1 MTNLKTRFGM
11 LVLLSAAGY
20 LVSFASQLVLA
31 YYYGTSQVLDI
42 YWGGLALVSLLSFYM
57 PPLKEALVPAVHRG
71 HARGDSEA
79 GKVLSAGLSLLL
91 MLATGSSI
99 VLFLLSKGF
108 SVFLAGSSPSAA
120 GGVVSLTTWLVAY
133 LFVFVLAETLNTTL
147 VSFNQVLRQAAVRIA
162 AALVVLVTIAI
173 AGASLG
179 VGGLLLAQILSM
191 ATLIVASG
199 WSLRHLRLRFHVQP
213 WPELRTNGMLP
224 LFYSLLITYLF
235 SQLYVLVERSA
246 MIHLGTGLV
255 SGFQYSTALVNVLV
269 SLLAYPLANLLWS
282 QFLAKADEND
292 GKAAQVLVV
301 RACGLLAYV
310 LTVACVFV
318 WINAREIVAIL
329 YGRGAFDE
337 ASVQLTTTALRATI
351 FTAIP
356 ISITSILGRWLMSL
370 PGAHRQVWI
379 GLTTTVVGFLVIGAA
394 VLADSSQ
401 WLMLHWLLANFAG
414 MLVSVSI
421 FAYSYGFGLGQKLA
435 AAKWLV
441 LAGLIAFLAAWLTP
455 SISLDDSK
463 AGMAVA
469 LLAKGVMYLINVLLL
484 TWIFR
489 MVMPLRLM
497 FRGR

>member
-1 MTNLKTRFGM
+1 MTNLKTRFGI

-31 YYYGTSQVLDI
+31 YYYGTSKVLDI
-42 YWGGLALVSLLSFYM
+42 YWGGLALISLMSFYM
-57 PPLKEALVPAVHRG
+57 PPLKEALVPAVHRA
-71 HARGDSEA
+71 HARGDTEA
-79 GKVLSAGLSLLL
+79 GKVLTAGLSLLV
-91 MLATGSSI
+91 MLALGSSI

-108 SVFLAGSSPSAA
+108 TGLLAGSSLSAA
-120 GGVVSLTTWLVAY
+120 GGVASLTPLLVAY

-162 AALVVLVTIAI
+162 AALVLLITIAI
-173 AGASLG
+173 AGATLG
-179 VGGLLLAQILSM
+179 VSGLLLAQILSM

-199 WSLRHLRLRFHVQP
+199 WSLRHLKPRFQMHP
-213 WPELRTNGMLP
+213 WPVLRTNGMLP
-224 LFYSLLITYLF
+224 LFYSLLATYFL

-246 MIHLGTGLV
+246 MIHFGGGLV
-255 SGFQYSTALVNVLV
+255 SGFQYSTALVNVLI

-282 QFLAKADEND
+282 HFLAAADEND

-301 RACGLLAYV
+301 RACGLLVYV
-310 LTVACVFV
+310 LMVACVFV

-337 ASVQLTTTALRATI
+337 ASVQLTTTTLRATI

-356 ISITSILGRWLMSL
+356 ISILSILGRWLMSL

-379 GLTTTVVGFLVIGAA
+379 GLTTTVVGFLVIGGA

-401 WLMLHWLLANFAG
+401 WLILHWLLANFAG
-414 MLVSVSI
+414 MLLSVSI
-421 FAYSYGFGLGQKLA
+421 FTYSCGFGWGQKFA
-435 AAKWLV
+435 AARWLV

-463 AGMAVA
+463 AGMALA
-469 LLAKGVMYLINVLLL
+469 LLVKGVFYITIVIFL
-484 TWIFR
+484 TWVFR
-489 MVMPLRLM
+489 MTVPLRSMLKG
-497 FRGR
+497 F